1 MRSVLLVISLLA
13 MMMGG
18 TTAVL
23 ATDFQ
28 KGLTAAQSG
37 DFATALREWTPLA
50 KQGYAPAQSLLGSMY
65 HEGKGVPQNHK
76 TAVKWFTLAA

>member
-23 ATDFQ
+23 AANFQ

-37 DFATALREWTPLA
+37 DFATALREWEPLA
-50 KQGYAPAQSLLGSMY
+50 KQGDAKVQFNLGI
-65 HEGKGVPQNHK
+65 V
-76 TAVKWFTLAA
+76 

>member
-23 ATDFQ
+23 AADLQ
-28 KGLTAAQSG
+28 KGFAAYKSG
-37 DFATALREWTPLA
+37 DFATALRKWEPLA
-50 KQGYAPAQSLLGSMY
+50 KQGMPKSSSIW
-65 HEGKGVPQNHK
+65 V
-76 TAVKWFTLAA
+76 